1 MPAAVLFLS
10 LLVCNSHLLL
20 LTQKL
25 TRLVWFIY
33 PETAGLA
40 LEEMDSLF
48 GDASTTMGTPSI
60 RGAETGSLMPGSPIG
75 SGRGV
80 PPGGVPGFSLDD
92 DDDNKSQIQTSGGE
106 DRSVGGWLS
115 RVVGRGRTGSQGS
128 GSASGRYAPIG
139 QNDDGPRNDNSSAYN
154 H

>member
-1 MPAAVLFLS
+1 
-10 LLVCNSHLLL
+10 
-20 LTQKL
+20 
-25 TRLVWFIY
+25 
-33 PETAGLA
+33 
-40 LEEMDSLF
+40 MDSLF

-80 PPGGVPGFSLDD
+80 PSGGIPGLSLD

-115 RVVGRGRTGSQGS
+115 RVVGRRGSQGS
-128 GSASGRYAPIG
+128 GSGSGRYAPIG
-139 QNDDGPRNDNSSAYN
+139 QNDDGPRNDNSSAHN
-154 H
+154 N